1 MKLDLHDIAIRLL
14 FVLSGVVA
22 AVILTMKG
30 YGVALPALA
39 IGGTIGAF
47 AVSRLEAAL
56 GREEQ

>member
-14 FVLSGVVA
+14 FLLAGVIA
-22 AVILTMKG
+22 AVILSMKG

-39 IGGTIGAF
+39 IGGVLGAF
-47 AVSRLEAAL
+47 AVSRLEAAI